1 MTVESGIPLGVGR
14 VLKTVV
20 VVGEMLS
27 MIVLVI
33 VWVGIWKVE
42 MSARGVIVFSGGISV
57 GKDGVKIV
65 VGSQALDSGRLRR
78 AVART
83 TRREVISFITLCFVK
98 FFWMWMCWVSA
109 RFWVEGAGVAFVF
122 CLHQ

>member
-1 MTVESGIPLGVGR
+1 
-14 VLKTVV
+14 
-20 VVGEMLS
+20 MLD
-27 MIVLVI
+27 
-33 VWVGIWKVE
+33 
-42 MSARGVIVFSGGISV
+42 GGISV

-65 VGSQALDSGRLRR
+65 VGSQAMGEGEAGKALDSGRLRR

-109 RFWVEGAGVAFVF
+109 RFWVEGAGVAFIF